1 MSHRKE
7 QKRELKEKRL
17 AAEKAE
23 AEAAARKRRSALIA
37 GGVGLVAL
45 LGIVVL
51 IVVSQS
57 GKDDAKV
64 EGTDLFANVPQK
76 GIAIGDEDAPVTVI
90 EFADLQCP
98 FCRDFAI
105 HELPGI
111 VKDYV
116 KPGDVRMEL
125 HLLAFIGADSETGR
139 QIAAAA
145 AQQDRIWPL
154 AENVYSHQG
163 TENTGY
169 LTEDFM
175 RDQGEA
181 VEGLDIDQ
189 AISDRGSEEVSQYEQ
204 KSEEEAR
211 KSGATST
218 PAFLVGPTDG
228 KKELVDADGLR
239 DAIDKALAETKG

>member
-45 LGIVVL
+45 IGIVVL

-125 HLLAFIGADSETGR
+125 HLLAFIGADSETGTPDR
-139 QIAAAA
+139 RRRRAAGPDLAA
-145 AQQDRIWPL
+145 RRERVLPPG
-154 AENVYSHQG
+154 N
-163 TENTGY
+163 
-169 LTEDFM
+169 
-175 RDQGEA
+175 GEHRLPHR
-181 VEGLDIDQ
+181 GLH
-189 AISDRGSEEVSQYEQ
+189 A
-204 KSEEEAR
+204 
-211 KSGATST
+211 
-218 PAFLVGPTDG
+218 
-228 KKELVDADGLR
+228 
-239 DAIDKALAETKG
+239 